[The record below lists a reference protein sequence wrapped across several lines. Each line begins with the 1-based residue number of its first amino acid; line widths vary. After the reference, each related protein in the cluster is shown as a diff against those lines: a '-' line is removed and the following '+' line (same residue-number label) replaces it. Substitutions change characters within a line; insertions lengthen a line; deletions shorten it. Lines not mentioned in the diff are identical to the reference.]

1 MAITD
6 KGDNTGNIFIDVL
19 AAYSFLDVGGDRNIT
34 YYFEQGGNTS
44 AHNWSFSDKASWQ
57 IALLAWA
64 DVANITVQEVF
75 SPDADLR
82 EAWVSSDFMT
92 ASHGLGPGGV
102 PLVSFHRLPQISS
115 GSFNGEYNRGYT
127 GTVNSPPHWGPSG
140 PAIGSSGFGI
150 FVQTIGQGLGLVPP
164 FGTDQLANE
173 PLFPGVTDA
182 GNPGDFGY
190 NQMVYTVLS
199 PNRGQYISA
208 ALNYGYPV
216 TPMAFDIAAIQ
227 FLYGPNTTFHSG
239 SDGYGL
245 PDVNDLGTV
254 WRCIWD
260 TGGTDTISYDGKK
273 NATIDLR
280 PATLIFGDPIAGGAN
295 SKVDGIFGGFT
306 IANGVVIENAS
317 GGSGNDTLTG
327 NSADNVLNGNA
338 GDDTAVYLGNRSNY
352 TLQNLGDR
360 VLVSGPDGNDTLF
373 SIEHVRFADTTINF
387 NAATSG
393 SFNPLF
399 DAQYYN
405 QTYPDVA
412 HAGVDAKQHY
422 DTSGWREGRDP
433 DAFFSTSFYLASNF
447 DVRKSGVN
455 PLDQYYQTGWKEG
468 RDPSP
473 NFDTKL
479 YLLHNPDVAA
489 ARIDPLEHYLHHGI
503 AEGRAAYAAIG
514 SVVGGFDAEYYVI
527 HNPDVAAAGVDPL
540 AHFNS
545 SGWREGRNP
554 NALFDTAGYLAH
566 YTDVAAAG
574 VNPLQHYETYGW
586 HEGRDPSLAFDTLGY
601 LAAYPDVA
609 AAKVNPLDH
618 YLMNG
623 IYEGRAT
630 FGDAIWH

>member
-34 YYFEQGGNTS
+34 YTFATGGNIS
-44 AHNWSFSDKASWQ
+44 AHAWTPITEKAQWQ
-57 IALLAWA
+57 IALLAWV

-82 EAWVSSDFMT
+82 EAWVDTGQMT
-92 ASHGLGPGGV
+92 LAHGLGPDGL
-102 PLVSFHRLPQISS
+102 PYPSYHDLPQS
-115 GSFNGEYNRGYT
+115 GVGGPNGMYNRGYNTSFFPAAGVST
-127 GTVNSPPHWGPSG
+127 GGSG
-140 PAIGSSGFGI
+140 YWAFLHEIGR
-150 FVQTIGQGLGLVPP
+150 GLGLTPP
-164 FGTDQLANE
+164 FGTQDLQNE
-173 PLFPGVTDA
+173 PLFPGVTNA
-182 GNPGDFGY
+182 GDSGDIGY
-190 NQMVYTVLS
+190 NQMVYTTLS
-199 PNRGQYISA
+199 NNRGQYISGG
-208 ALNYGYPV
+208 NGFGYPI

-245 PDVNDLGTV
+245 PDENAPGTV

-280 PATLIFGDPIAGGAN
+280 AATLVNGDPIAGGAI

-306 IANGVVIENAS
+306 IANGVVIEHAF

-327 NSADNVLNGNA
+327 NSSDNVLSGNA
-338 GDDTAVYLGNRSNY
+338 GDDTAVYSGNRSSY
-352 TLQNLGDR
+352 TLQNAGDR
-360 VLVSGPDGNDTLF
+360 ILVSGPDGNDTLF

-387 NAATSG
+387 SAPTG

-399 DAQYYN
+399 DAQYYYL
-405 QTYPDVA
+405 TYPDVA
-412 HAGVDAKQHY
+412 QAGVDAKQHY

-433 DAFFSTSFYLASNF
+433 DALFSTRFYLASNF

-489 ARIDPLEHYLHHGI
+489 AGIDPLEHYLHHGM
-503 AEGRAAYAAIG
+503 AEGRAIYAAIG
-514 SVVGGFDAEYYVI
+514 TVVGGFDAEYYVI

-545 SGWREGRNP
+545 HGWREGRNP
-554 NALFDTAGYLAH
+554 NALFDTAGYLAA
-566 YTDVAAAG
+566 YPDIAAAG
-574 VNPLQHYETYGW
+574 INPLAHYETSGW
-586 HEGRDPSLAFDTLGY
+586 REGRDPSTAFDTLGY

-609 AAKVNPLDH
+609 AARVNPLDH

-623 IYEGRAT
+623 IYEGRNVVN
-630 FGDAIWH
+630 DAAWHY